1 VNALGPLN
9 QPSAVFIS
17 YSHQDSAWLD
27 KLRVHLK
34 PLEYEYGIEIWDDT
48 KIKPGSKWQEKIE
61 RALESAKVA
70 LLLVSANFLA
80 SEFIRNE
87 ELPKLLT
94 AAERKG
100 TTILMI
106 IVGPCLFER
115 TKSLSRFQALNT
127 PSKPLAAMKPFERDI
142 VFVKA
147 ADSIA
152 ELLGP
157 ERKMKTKNEATTK
170 DEISK
175 QNTKLSVPIKFSRYS
190 SSECFDSKIIIVNG
204 RDHAMKDMVAH
215 AIEKLGLIPLIL
227 HDKVDRIK
235 SIWDL
240 SNLSEGSYAIIL
252 LTPDEVNYPIFRED
266 EKVLRARQNV
276 ILEMGYFLGKL
287 GRDRVAVIY
296 KSVESFEL
304 PSDLMGVAYTK
315 FDDEGKWWFNIA
327 KALQASGYPIA
338 LDKLTS
344 IY

>member
-1 VNALGPLN
+1 VNALEPLN
-9 QPSAVFIS
+9 QPSEVFIS

-34 PLEYEYGIEIWDDT
+34 PLEYEYGIDIWDDT

-61 RALESAKVA
+61 RALKSAKVA

-80 SEFIRNE
+80 SDFIRNE

-94 AAERKG
+94 VAEKKG

-115 TKSLSRFQALNT
+115 TKSLSRFQALNA

-152 ELLGP
+152 ELLSP
-157 ERKMKTKNEATTK
+157 ERTMKTKDRVTSK
-170 DEISK
+170 CEISE
-175 QNTKLSVPIKFSRYS
+175 QNTKPSLAIKTSRQS
-190 SSECFDSKIIIVNG
+190 PGECLDSKIIIVNG
-204 RDHAMKDMVAH
+204 RDNAMKETVART
-215 AIEKLGLIPLIL
+215 IEKLGLIPLIL
-227 HDKVDRIK
+227 HDKLDRSK
-235 SIWDL
+235 SISDL
-240 SNLSEGSYAIIL
+240 SSLSEGSYAIIL
-252 LTPDEVNYPIFRED
+252 LSPDEVNYPIIGKA
-266 EKVLRARQNV
+266 EKTLRARQNV

-296 KSVESFEL
+296 KAVESFEL
-304 PSDLMGVAYTK
+304 PSDLTGVAYMQ

-327 KALQASGYPIA
+327 KALQASGYPVA